1 MTVSRPRPSA
11 KGEKVTAD
19 EAQAYG
25 AEVGIPVST
34 SDGPEQH
41 DAEDGVPRRM
51 AGPLSQ
57 LRVREVLGDL
67 QERIEVLIGTRDKM
81 DGLLDAVLAVASG
94 LELDTTLRRIV
105 QSAVELGEASYGA
118 LGVIAQDG
126 SLAEFVYLGIDQRT
140 RELIGHLPEGH
151 GLLGLVIDE
160 AKPLRLAE
168 ISEHPASVGFPA
180 EHPPMHSFLGVPVR
194 VRDEVFGNLYLTEK
208 RNGGNFTDDD
218 EVVVQ
223 ALAAAAGIAI
233 ENAHLYEQSRLRQQ
247 WQAATSEV
255 TTELLGSTDPTEA
268 LNLIASRALELT
280 GSDVTMLALPNSG
293 QLDTDD
299 WDAETDQLTVTVC
312 VGSRA
317 AELGGLGIDIASSLP
332 GAVFRDRTPRNV
344 GELVLSGNGTA
355 DHRFGPTLVV
365 ALRAGERTSGVLMA
379 VREPG
384 AKAFEATELPVVASF
399 ADQAALALQLAA
411 QQRAA
416 RELDVLG
423 DRDRIA
429 RDLHDHVI
437 QRLFAVGLSMQSTQ
451 RRTKSPDL
459 QRRLGESIE
468 QMHEIVQ
475 EIRTAI
481 FDLHGGAAGQT
492 GLRLRHRLHDAIAEL
507 TDDAPVHSTVSMS
520 GTVDTVPAQLAEHV
534 EAVVREAVSNAVRHA
549 GASTLSVAIAVNDD
563 FLRITVTDDGTGL
576 PDDVVHSGLRN
587 LSERADGVGGAFSVM
602 SLPDG
607 GVQLEWTAPLG

>member
-1 MTVSRPRPSA
+1 M
-11 KGEKVTAD
+11 
-19 EAQAYG
+19 
-25 AEVGIPVST
+25 AET
-34 SDGPEQH
+34 
-41 DAEDGVPRRM
+41 
-51 AGPLSQ
+51 LSQ
-57 LRVREVLGDL
+57 LRLREVLHDL
-67 QERIEVLIGTRDKM
+67 HERIEVLIGTRDKM

-94 LELDTTLRRIV
+94 LELDATLRRIV
-105 QSAVELGEASYGA
+105 QSAVELGEARYGA
-118 LGVIAQDG
+118 LGVVAGDG
-126 SLAEFVYLGIDQRT
+126 SLAEFVYLGIDHET

-168 ISEHPASVGFPA
+168 IAAHPASVGFPA
-180 EHPPMHSFLGVPVR
+180 QHPPMHSFLGVPVR

-208 RNGGNFTDDD
+208 RDGENFTDDD

-255 TTELLGSTDPTEA
+255 TTELLGSTDPAEA
-268 LNLIASRALELT
+268 LNLIAGRALELT
-280 GSDVTMLALPNSG
+280 GSDLTMLALPNSG

-317 AELGGLGIDIASSLP
+317 AELSGLRIDIASSLP

-344 GELVLSGNGTA
+344 GELVLAGNGTA
-355 DHRFGPTLVV
+355 DHRFGPTLMV

-379 VREPG
+379 VRAPG
-384 AKAFEATELPVVASF
+384 AKSFEPTELPVVASF

-411 QQRAA
+411 QQRAT

-451 RRTKSPDL
+451 RRTKSPEL

-468 QMHEIVQ
+468 QMHQIVQ

-481 FDLHGGAAGQT
+481 FDLHGGAAGRT

-507 TDDAPVHSTVSMS
+507 TDDAPVHPTVSMS

-534 EAVVREAVSNAVRHA
+534 EAVVREAVSNAVRTPGRA
-549 GASTLSVAIAVNDD
+549 RFRCPSQSTTISCASPWPTTAPGCRPTWSTAACA
-563 FLRITVTDDGTGL
+563 TCA
-576 PDDVVHSGLRN
+576 
-587 LSERADGVGGAFSVM
+587 SER
-602 SLPDG
+602 
-607 GVQLEWTAPLG
+607 TAPAERSRSRPGRKAGSGWSGRPRSAEPLT